1 MLKGG
6 GNVPETV
13 IYADVLTVLNIIVTY
28 ILICAARTLSHLPSR
43 RVGTVLASFV
53 GGFSALIIFAPPM
66 NILLSVLYKILTA
79 AAIVLAAFMPK
90 SAKAFLKGFAY
101 FLAVSFLFAG
111 AMLGIELAFSPPNMR
126 FVNGAVYFDMSIT
139 FLVGSVLAVYGLLVI
154 CEKLL
159 AVKFCKNT
167 LCTVSVEFRGA
178 SAEIN
183 GLYDTGNT
191 ARDVLNGKPLNIVC
205 ADCVAPL
212 FTAHELAYLKSAGWE
227 ACIPP
232 ELKTRV
238 HIVPCSSVGGKSV
251 LKAFNPDRVE
261 VRINGKTKTAVP
273 CTIAVTTERLS
284 GGEYGIILNADI
296 FEV

>member
-1 MLKGG
+1 M
-6 GNVPETV
+6 PETV

-28 ILICAARTLSHLPSR
+28 ILICAARTLSHLSSHKA
-43 RVGTVLASFV
+43 GTVAASFI

-79 AAIVLAAFMPK
+79 AAIVLAAFVPK
-90 SAKAFLKGFAY
+90 SVKAFLKGFAY

-111 AMLGIELAFSPPNMR
+111 VMLAIELLFSPPNMR

-167 LCTVSVEFRGA
+167 LCTVTVEFRGA

-191 ARDVLNGKPLNIVC
+191 ARDVLNGKPLNIACV
-205 ADCVAPL
+205 ADVAPL
-212 FTAHELAYLKSAGWE
+212 FTAHELAYLKSSEWSA
-227 ACIPP
+227 AVPP

-261 VRINGKTKTAVP
+261 IKINGETKTAAP
-273 CTIAVTTERLS
+273 CTFAVTSEKLS
-284 GGEYGIILNADI
+284 DGEYGIILNANI

>member
-1 MLKGG
+1 M
-6 GNVPETV
+6 PETV

-43 RVGTVLASFV
+43 RAGTVAASFI

-79 AAIVLAAFMPK
+79 AAIVFAAFVPK
-90 SAKAFLKGFAY
+90 SVKAFFKGFAY

-111 AMLGIELAFSPPNMR
+111 VMLGVELLFSPPNMR
-126 FVNGAVYFDMSIT
+126 FINGAVYFDMSIT

-167 LCTVSVEFRGA
+167 LCTVAVKFRGA
-178 SAEIN
+178 SAEIR
-183 GLYDTGNT
+183 GIYDTGNT
-191 ARDVLNGKPLNIVC
+191 ARDVLNGKPLNIACV
-205 ADCVAPL
+205 ADVAPL
-212 FTAHELAYLKSAGWE
+212 FTAQELAYLKSSEWSASV
-227 ACIPP
+227 PP

-251 LKAFNPDRVE
+251 LKAFNPDRVD
-261 VRINGKTKTAVP
+261 VHINGKTKTALP
-273 CTIAVTTERLS
+273 CTVAVTNEKLS

>member
-1 MLKGG
+1 M
-6 GNVPETV
+6 PETV

-43 RVGTVLASFV
+43 RAGTVAASFI
-53 GGFSALIIFAPPM
+53 GGFSALIIFAPPL
-66 NILLSVLYKILTA
+66 NIVLSVLYKTVTA
-79 AAIVLAAFMPK
+79 AAIVLTAFVPK
-90 SAKAFLKGFAY
+90 SVKAFFKGFAY

-111 AMLGIELAFSPPNMR
+111 VMLGAELLFSPPNMR
-126 FVNGAVYFDMSIT
+126 FINGAVYFDMSIT

-167 LCTVSVEFRGA
+167 LCRVTVEFRGA
-178 SAEIN
+178 SSEMN

-205 ADCVAPL
+205 VDCIAPL
-212 FTAHELAYLKSAGWE
+212 FSVQELAYLKSTEWE
-227 ACIPP
+227 ACVPP
-232 ELKTRV
+232 ELKTSV
-238 HIVPCSSVGGKSV
+238 HIVPCSGVGGKSV

-261 VRINGKTKTAVP
+261 VKINGNIKVAAP
-273 CTIAVTTERLS
+273 CTVAVTGEKLS
-284 GGEYGIILNADI
+284 DGEYGIILNADI

>member
-6 GNVPETV
+6 GIVPETV

-43 RVGTVLASFV
+43 RAGTVIASFI
-53 GGFSALIIFAPPM
+53 GGFSALIIFVPPM

-79 AAIVLAAFMPK
+79 AAIVFAAFVPK
-90 SAKAFLKGFAY
+90 SVKAFFKGFAY

-111 AMLGIELAFSPPNMR
+111 VMLGIELIFSPPNMR
-126 FVNGAVYFDMSIT
+126 FINGAVYFDMSIT
-139 FLVGSVLAVYGLLVI
+139 FLVGSVLAVYGVLVI

-167 LCTVSVEFRGA
+167 LCTVTVEYRGA
-178 SAEIN
+178 SAELN
-183 GLYDTGNT
+183 ALYDTGNT
-191 ARDVLNGKPLNIVC
+191 ARDVLNGKPLNIVYI
-205 ADCVAPL
+205 DDVAA
-212 FTAHELAYLKSAGWE
+212 FFSSAELEYLKSDEWNVSV
-227 ACIPP
+227 PS

-238 HIVPCSSVGGKSV
+238 HLVPCSSVGGKSV

-261 VRINGKTKTAVP
+261 VRIKGKIRFAVP
-273 CTIAVTTERLS
+273 CTFAVTTERLS
-284 GGEYGIILNADI
+284 DGEYGIILNADI